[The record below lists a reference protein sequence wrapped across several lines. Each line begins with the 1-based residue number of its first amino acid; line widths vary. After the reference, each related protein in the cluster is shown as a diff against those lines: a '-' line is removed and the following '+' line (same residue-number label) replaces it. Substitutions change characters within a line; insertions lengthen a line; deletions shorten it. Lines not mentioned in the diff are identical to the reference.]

1 MPYFTYDTS
10 VFISRG
16 LTNLRNMPSRFL
28 LSSVVLMELIAGAR
42 DTSRRKFYEQM
53 FAVYRKDD
61 TLIVPEADDW
71 LFASKILFSL
81 THIRKRSQ
89 RGKLKPLPAGATQRL
104 ALDALI
110 AVSARRRKAIVV
122 TENWHDFK
130 LIQRYC
136 NATIIKAS
144 EFFRV

>member
-10 VFISRG
+10 VIISRK
-16 LTNLRNMPSRFL
+16 LTQFDRLPGKFL
-28 LSSVVLMELIAGAR
+28 MSAIVLMELTASAS
-42 DTSRRKFYEQM
+42 DSSRRKSFEQL
-53 FAVYRKDD
+53 FHAYRREER
-61 TLIVPEADDW
+61 LIVPDADDW
-71 LFASKILFSL
+71 LLASKILFSL
-81 THIRKRSQ
+81 TQIRKRSQ
-89 RGKLKPLPAGATQRL
+89 RGKLKPLPAGASQRL
-104 ALDALI
+104 ALDVLI

-136 NATIIKAS
+136 NATIVTAS